1 MSKQVALITGVLTG
15 IGRAT
20 AVAFAAAGANV
31 VVAGRR
37 EEDGKKLEKE
47 LRHLGAEA
55 EFVKVDVRHEPACRQ
70 ACCQADEQVIPV
82 DRSVRKLFT
91 PIRIGPLTLE
101 HRLVMAPLT
110 RSRSEQPQDI
120 PGSLMR
126 QYYTQRA
133 SKGGL
138 IISEAT
144 TISLSARGW
153 FGAPGIHPDEQL
165 AGWRSPVVVSLPCQ
179 ELSIARQSAISRL
192 VRSAISMN
200 RVGAQL
206 ALAMALIS
214 SSQE

>member
-1 MSKQVALITGVLTG
+1 MSKQAVLITGALTG
-15 IGRAT
+15 IGHAT

-47 LRHLGAEA
+47 LRHLGGRSGVCKGRRSARA
-55 EFVKVDVRHEPACRQ
+55 SLPAGLLPGRRT
-70 ACCQADEQVIPV
+70 VIPV
-82 DRSVRKLFT
+82 DRSVRKLFR

-101 HRLVMAPLT
+101 HRLVIAPLT
-110 RSRSEQPQDI
+110 RSRSEQPRDI

-138 IISEAT
+138 NISEAT

-165 AGWRSPVVVSLPCQ
+165 AGWRSPVVVSLRCQ

-200 RVGAQL
+200 RVGTQL

>member
-1 MSKQVALITGVLTG
+1 MAKSS
-15 IGRAT
+15 
-20 AVAFAAAGANV
+20 
-31 VVAGRR
+31 RR
-37 EEDGKKLEKE
+37 NCVTS
-47 LRHLGAEA
+47 GAEA
-55 EFVKVDVRHEPACRQ
+55 EFVKVDVRHELACRQ
-70 ACCQADEQVIPV
+70 ACCQADEQVISV

-165 AGWRSPVVVSLPCQ
+165 VGWRSPVVVSLRCQ

-200 RVGAQL
+200 RVGTQL

-214 SSQE
+214 SSQK

>member
-1 MSKQVALITGVLTG
+1 
-15 IGRAT
+15 
-20 AVAFAAAGANV
+20 
-31 VVAGRR
+31 
-37 EEDGKKLEKE
+37 
-47 LRHLGAEA
+47 
-55 EFVKVDVRHEPACRQ
+55 
-70 ACCQADEQVIPV
+70 VIPV
-82 DRSVRKLFT
+82 DRSVRKLFR

-101 HRLVMAPLT
+101 HRLVIAPLT
-110 RSRSEQPQDI
+110 RSRSEQPRDI

-138 IISEAT
+138 NISEAT

-192 VRSAISMN
+192 VSSAISMN
-200 RVGAQL
+200 RVGTQL
-206 ALAMALIS
+206 ALTMALIPRARGMNIEDREEFARRDDHDSLYWSLS
-214 SSQE
+214 SGAPRGTKEADRGRRISACFGPNGSDSSGCGGGSVLRSA